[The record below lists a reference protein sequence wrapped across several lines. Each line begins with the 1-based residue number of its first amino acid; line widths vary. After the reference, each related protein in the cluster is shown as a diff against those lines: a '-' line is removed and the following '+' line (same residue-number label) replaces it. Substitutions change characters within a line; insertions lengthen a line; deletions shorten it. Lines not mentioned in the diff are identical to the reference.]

1 MNKAVQIAADDLYPS
16 RRQTAVIAV
25 LCRGFVDNEGTNQMQ
40 QAGLPDSSAF
50 PDKKQPFL
58 TINGCPHRFTTIS
71 HVPSPRHTCRR
82 LLLHQKLYKMH
93 P

>member
-1 MNKAVQIAADDLYPS
+1 MNMAVQIAADDLYPS

-50 PDKKQPFL
+50 P
-58 TINGCPHRFTTIS
+58 
-71 HVPSPRHTCRR
+71 
-82 LLLHQKLYKMH
+82 
-93 P
+93 